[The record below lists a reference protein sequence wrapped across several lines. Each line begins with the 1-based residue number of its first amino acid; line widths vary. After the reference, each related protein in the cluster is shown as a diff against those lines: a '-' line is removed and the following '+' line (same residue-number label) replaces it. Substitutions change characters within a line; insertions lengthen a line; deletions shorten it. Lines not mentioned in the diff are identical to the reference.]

1 MELNRLLLLLT
12 VFLLGLDLFE
22 MSPTRLVCDRRLIQK
37 YITEAMDLEDKV
49 SQCEE
54 LPFLQQPVQLPLV
67 GFSLREWMAK
77 TNQDKGQ
84 ETLRDLANLV
94 DGTAAAQNQ
103 LSQGCALPLLQQ
115 LYEKASSF
123 LLQLRN
129 FGWQE
134 QNPTAQP
141 ESSSQLIPERNL
153 RTIFG
158 TYKQLVRGKLHFLF
172 HDLWKDSCSAE
183 DQQRAASPAALQPP
197 SMTTSRG
204 H

>member
-12 VFLLGLDLFE
+12 IFLLRMDLSE

-37 YITEAMDLEDKV
+37 YIAEAMDLEEKV
-49 SQCEE
+49 SQCGE
-54 LPFLQQPVQLPLV
+54 LPSLQQPVQLPMV

-103 LSQGCALPLLQQ
+103 LSRGCALPLLQQ

-134 QNPTAQP
+134 QNPTTRP
-141 ESSSQLIPERNL
+141 ESGSPLISERNL

-172 HDLWKDSCSAE
+172 HDLWKDSCSVG
-183 DQQRAASPAALQPP
+183 DRQRAANPAALQPP
-197 SMTTSRG
+197 SLTTLRG

>member
-49 SQCEE
+49 
-54 LPFLQQPVQLPLV
+54 
-67 GFSLREWMAK
+67 
-77 TNQDKGQ
+77 NQDKGQ

-94 DGTAAAQNQ
+94 DGTAAAQDQ
-103 LSQGCALPLLQQ
+103 LSRGCALPLLQQ

-183 DQQRAASPAALQPP
+183 DQQRAASPATSQSDHLQGPLKDPP
-197 SMTTSRG
+197 WAAGRILQG
-204 H
+204 REEQDE

>member
-49 SQCEE
+49 
-54 LPFLQQPVQLPLV
+54 
-67 GFSLREWMAK
+67 
-77 TNQDKGQ
+77 NQDKGQ